1 MKYFDLHC
9 DSLTKCFNSHDSLRS
24 NANHISFEKA
34 KNFDIWAQ
42 FFAVFIPDT
51 FSVGYARTYFSDCA
65 SSLEEQLGEN
75 SVRAYLTVENCGFI
89 ENADGVELLKNRGVS
104 AASLTWNGD
113 NKLACGSATKNDTG
127 LSDDGV
133 KTVKRLQQENILVDV
148 SHASEKTFWDIAR
161 TAGKPI
167 IASHSNCW
175 EIRRSKRN
183 LTDEQVAYI
192 IESGGLIGLNFCQS
206 FLPLDRP
213 LFEGIYE
220 NIIHIAEMGGENNIC
235 FGGDF
240 DGCFM
245 PPCID
250 GIDKIPELYA
260 FLRYRGIKN
269 DLLEKIF
276 YTNAQKFVN
285 KYLQQA

>member
-9 DSLTKCFNSHDSLRS
+9 DSLTKCFNSHDSLLS
-24 NANHISFEKA
+24 NANHVSLEKA
-34 KNFDIWAQ
+34 KSLDAWSQ

-51 FSVGYARTYFSDCA
+51 FSSGYARTYFSDCA

-75 SVRAYLTVENCGFI
+75 PCRAYLTVENCGFI
-89 ENADGVELLKNRGVS
+89 ENADGVELLKSRGVA
-104 AASLTWNGD
+104 AASPTWNGD
-113 NKLACGSATKNDTG
+113 NRLACGSATKNDLG
-127 LSDDGV
+127 LSETGRE
-133 KTVKRLQQENILVDV
+133 TVRRLQKENIIVDV

-161 TAGKPI
+161 LADRPI

-220 NIIHIAEMGGENNIC
+220 NITHIAEMGGENNIA

-260 FLRYRGIKN
+260 FLRYKGIKQEQT
-269 DLLEKIF
+269 DKIF
-276 YTNAQKFVN
+276 FGNAQKFVN
-285 KYLQQA
+285 KYFQQP